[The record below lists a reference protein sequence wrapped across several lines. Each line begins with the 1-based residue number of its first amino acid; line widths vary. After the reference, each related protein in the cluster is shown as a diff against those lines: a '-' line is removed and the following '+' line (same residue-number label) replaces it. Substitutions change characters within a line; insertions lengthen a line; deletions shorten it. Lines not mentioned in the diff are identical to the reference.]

1 MWKEANDNPIVRE
14 LVRLGSMYGWGR
26 PEHQP
31 ENVMLSLF
39 KEDMR
44 INIYY
49 TTMTVA
55 TCLNHP
61 TKGKTQLFRRN
72 VNSRQLVKIFENP
85 RVHTF
90 KGYYER
96 RK

>member
-1 MWKEANDNPIVRE
+1 MFQEAKGNRTVNNLIDVANQ
-14 LVRLGSMYGWGR
+14 YGWIN
-26 PEHQP
+26 PVHQP
-31 ENVMLSLF
+31 ENLMLSIF
-39 KEDMR
+39 KGDMR

-55 TCLNHP
+55 TCLKHP
-61 TKGKTQLFRRN
+61 FKGKTQLFRRN
-72 VNSRQLVKIFENP
+72 VTPAQLIRIFENP